1 MPPFRARTSRLP
13 SFSVTAISTFVLS
26 AFGIK
31 PVFGRRNE
39 LLELAPEGFG
49 QLGGSGRQNGPK
61 PALFAEA
68 DDGRADPLV
77 AKRYLQGRRGK
88 VSAPILAQVRHASYR
103 SQCCLAGRAIPVI
116 LVRAP
121 WPGKDAAAVDGRIHN
136 SNSSVLSLFDQRG
149 GASVDEGP
157 AIVHQQDFEY
167 TQIEV
172 ASHLYDITSRDA
184 YVPNLSALAQLDQCV
199 NRSAGLRH
207 HREVMELRVV
217 QVDQWQRRQTETPL
231 ALANCLTH
239 AGAREVSAAG
249 MDFCGNHEIF
259 GKSARPGDACTDS
272 TFAASLRVSIRGV
285 KEPDRAG
292 AVSYTHLRA

>member
-88 VSAPILAQVRHASYR
+88 VSAPLLAQVRHASYR

-149 GASVDEGP
+149 
-157 AIVHQQDFEY
+157 
-167 TQIEV
+167 
-172 ASHLYDITSRDA
+172 
-184 YVPNLSALAQLDQCV
+184 
-199 NRSAGLRH
+199 
-207 HREVMELRVV
+207 
-217 QVDQWQRRQTETPL
+217 
-231 ALANCLTH
+231 
-239 AGAREVSAAG
+239 AACI
-249 MDFCGNHEIF
+249 DFCGHHEIF

-272 TFAASLRVSIRGV
+272 TFAASLRVSVRGV

-292 AVSYTHLRA
+292 ENG